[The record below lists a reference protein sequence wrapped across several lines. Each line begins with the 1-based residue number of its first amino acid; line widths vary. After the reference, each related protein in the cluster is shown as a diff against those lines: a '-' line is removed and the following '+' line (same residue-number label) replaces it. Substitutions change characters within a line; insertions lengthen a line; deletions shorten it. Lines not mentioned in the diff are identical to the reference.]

1 MGGIEGQRV
10 GVTFVGHLV
19 AVPFTFQNRPP
30 VAAEPLSLNSGDI
43 EAVDYPRMP
52 AFPQPPMRPEPARPR
67 QATRAPAPSPSL
79 APVAMNAVRGRADST
94 VPPPPARGSAPEMV
108 VRTRPSLKAGFGIL
122 LAGAIVGSILGIT
135 TTPKQAVAA
144 YPPATDFVNATTLP
158 SAVKD
163 ELPPPAAKTEAK
175 VDAPKDDAPA
185 ADETKPVAGKKK
197 VAVARG
203 AAVRTTVASA
213 GPKPEKPVKAAK
225 EDDSDD
231 GYRVASADSGSS
243 KSSAKKK
250 PAPKDDEDD
259 APAPAPKKKPK
270 ASDDAASVLRAAM
283 GATENTL

>member
-1 MGGIEGQRV
+1 M
-10 GVTFVGHLV
+10 TFVGLLV

-43 EAVDYPRMP
+43 EAVEYPRMP
-52 AFPQPPMRPEPARPR
+52 AFPQPPMQPPAPYDRPR
-67 QATRAPAPSPSL
+67 QVTRAPAPSPSL

-135 TTPKQAVAA
+135 TTPKAAVAA
-144 YPPATDFVNATTLP
+144 YPPATDFVSAATLP
-158 SAVKD
+158 SATKE
-163 ELPPPAAKTEAK
+163 ELPPPAAKTA
-175 VDAPKDDAPA
+175 DAPKVDVAAKDDEKPA
-185 ADETKPVAGKKK
+185 AGKKAK
-197 VAVARG
+197 RAF
-203 AAVRTTVASA
+203 AAPATRVASA
-213 GPKPEKPVKAAK
+213 GSPKPEKAAKAAK

-231 GYRVASADSGSS
+231 GYRVASADASVT

-250 PAPKDDEDD
+250 PAPKDDDDDD
-259 APAPAPKKKPK
+259 APAPPPKKKPK

>member
-1 MGGIEGQRV
+1 M
-10 GVTFVGHLV
+10 
-19 AVPFTFQNRPP
+19 
-30 VAAEPLSLNSGDI
+30 SLNSGDI

-52 AFPQPPMRPEPARPR
+52 AFPQPPQPMQPPAPYNRPR

-122 LAGAIVGSILGIT
+122 LAGAVIGSLLGIT
-135 TTPKQAVAA
+135 TTPKAAVAA
-144 YPPATDFVNATTLP
+144 YQPATDFVSASTLP
-158 SAVKD
+158 PAAKD
-163 ELPPPAAKTEAK
+163 ELPPPAAKADAPK
-175 VDAPKDDAPA
+175 VDVAAKDDAPA
-185 ADETKPVAGKKK
+185 ADETKPVTGKKK
-197 VAVARG
+197 VAVVRG

-213 GPKPEKPVKAAK
+213 SPKPEKPVKAAK

-231 GYRVASADSGSS
+231 GYRVASADPGGS

-250 PAPKDDEDD
+250 AAPKDDEDD